1 MTYSNTREAP
11 SLTFD
16 DYLGVLPSDN
26 KIIKQQK
33 DYPCVVTNCPVHD
46 DRNPSL
52 LMSWIDSYKFKS
64 EKICAFQCYAGCE
77 RKDLVAYFNK
87 RLSHKLNAIQKFWD
101 DRKKEKRERQNKR
114 KSAEQYWNDWQTE
127 RGL

>member
-1 MTYSNTREAP
+1 MTYFNTREAP

-52 LMSWIDSYKFKS
+52 LMSWIPSWKFKS
-64 EKICAFQCYAGCE
+64 EYMCVFHCFAGCP
-77 RKDLVAYFNK
+77 RKDLVSYFNM
-87 RLSHKLNAIQKFWD
+87 RLAHKLKAIDQYWKE
-101 DRKKEKRERQNKR
+101 KKIEKKKRERKQKQAHLNVD
-114 KSAEQYWNDWQTE
+114 AWLIE